1 MPITLHDLVPEQEPE
16 TLATGLQFLEG
27 PVWHPDGYLL
37 FSDIPASIIYR
48 YGPGRTVEPYVSPS
62 RKSNGLTFDR
72 DGRLVACEHDGRQI
86 SRMGDDG
93 QMVPLVS
100 LYNGKRLN
108 SPNDIVVHSSGS
120 VFFTDPPYGIDPDPG
135 EQGFNGVYRYNPDGS
150 ITLVRGDMVRP
161 NGLAFS
167 PDESLLYVDDSRG
180 RHVLAF
186 PVNPDKTLRDPKV
199 LIDMDVPETGNPDG
213 MKVDSQGNLYVTAAG
228 GLWVVDPAGQH
239 LGTIA
244 FPQRPANLA
253 FGGPDYKTIY
263 ATARSGL
270 YSIRVNVPGLPVF

>member
-1 MPITLHDLVPEQEPE
+1 MKRDKRDAVIVGAVRSPI
-16 TLATGLQFLEG
+16 
-27 PVWHPDGYLL
+27 
-37 FSDIPASIIYR
+37 
-48 YGPGRTVEPYVSPS
+48 
-62 RKSNGLTFDR
+62 
-72 DGRLVACEHDGRQI
+72 
-86 SRMGDDG
+86 
-93 QMVPLVS
+93 
-100 LYNGKRLN
+100 GKREKALSSLRPDEMAAQVLN
-108 SPNDIVVHSSGS
+108 ALVERVGIPHGDVEDIVMGCS
-120 VFFTDPPYGIDPDPG
+120 TPTG